1 MIVKKNITYSEFE
14 EYCEKIKKI
23 LINNFNETSLLPPYQ
38 YENQD
43 KTVDLSNKIET
54 IFLSSGDVFK
64 YSIPKSSIA
73 HLLGITTEYLN
84 KTSLFLG
91 KDSYSILLELINN
104 PYKYYQKY
112 TEGLFDFKYAISPY
126 IDIKI
131 KSFFKNLEMN
141 INNCEFVCKY
151 QKERSYGYGEINT
164 AYLVLSKHDDKYYV
178 LMLDKFENKN
188 QDSLFVP
195 KSNRMYESKE
205 EVSNALSSIL
215 FNQELTIL
223 NGKSVKKGYKESQ
236 KFWIPKYDRI
246 NKIDT
251 LNEWSKNLDC
261 IPNTIADYKY
271 LVNIFDNAK
280 SHYFHQSDVLA
291 DISELMKNKKIID
304 INTSN
309 LSPEVVEIINAYN
322 DSLNYGESIE
332 NEAKF
337 SDVLSRKN
345 ELEQKLKQAL
355 KEKTELESKYNE
367 IKQKYEDSVTENQE
381 LTNKLENV
389 RKALG

>member
-1 MIVKKNITYSEFE
+1 M
-14 EYCEKIKKI
+14 
-23 LINNFNETSLLPPYQ
+23 
-38 YENQD
+38 
-43 KTVDLSNKIET
+43 
-54 IFLSSGDVFK
+54 
-64 YSIPKSSIA
+64 
-73 HLLGITTEYLN
+73 
-84 KTSLFLG
+84 
-91 KDSYSILLELINN
+91 LELINN

-112 TEGLFDFKYAISPY
+112 KEGLFEFKYAISPY
-126 IDIKI
+126 IDIKL

-151 QKERSYGYGEINT
+151 KKERSYGYGEIDM
-164 AYLVLSKHDDKYYV
+164 AYLVLTKHDDEYYV
-178 LMLDKFENKN
+178 LMLDEYENKS
-188 QDSLFVP
+188 QDSLFIP

-205 EVSNALSSIL
+205 DAYNALSSIL

-223 NGKSVKKGYKESQ
+223 NGKSVKIGYNDIR

-280 SHYFHQSDVLA
+280 TNYFHQSDVLA

-304 INTSN
+304 INTSD
-309 LSPEVVEIINAYN
+309 LSPEVVEVINAYN
-322 DSLNYGESIE
+322 DSLSYGENTE
-332 NEAKF
+332 NETKF
-337 SDVLSRKN
+337 SEVLN
-345 ELEQKLKQAL
+345 EKKQLEQKLQEAL
-355 KEKTELESKYNE
+355 KRNEELQSKYNDVN
-367 IKQKYEDSVTENQE
+367 QKYNDSVKENEQ
-381 LTNKLENV
+381 LSSKIENV

>member
-1 MIVKKNITYSEFE
+1 MIAKRNITYPEFE
-14 EYCEKIKKI
+14 EYCEKIKNI
-23 LINNFNETSLLPPYQ
+23 LINNFDETSLLPPYQ
-38 YENQD
+38 YERENED
-43 KTVDLSNKIET
+43 KVVDLSNKTEI

-73 HLLGITTEYLN
+73 HLLGINTEYLN

-112 TEGLFDFKYAISPY
+112 KEGLFEFKYVISPY

-131 KSFFKNLEMN
+131 KSFYKNLEMN

-151 QKERSYGYGEINT
+151 QKERSYGYGEIDMS
-164 AYLVLSKHDDKYYV
+164 YLVLSKHDDKYLV
-178 LMLDKFENKN
+178 LMLDEIEKNN

-195 KSNRMYESKE
+195 KSNRMYDSKE
-205 EVSNALSSIL
+205 EAYNALSSIL
-215 FNQELTIL
+215 YNQELTIL
-223 NGKSVKKGYKESQ
+223 NGKSVKKGYNEVRKY
-236 KFWIPKYDRI
+236 WIPKYDRI

-251 LNEWSKNLDC
+251 LNDWSKNLDC

-271 LVNIFDNAK
+271 LVNIFDNTK
-280 SHYFHQSDVLA
+280 NNYFHQSDALS

-304 INTSN
+304 INTTN
-309 LSPEVVEIINAYN
+309 LSPEVVDVINAYN
-322 DSLNYGESIE
+322 DSLNYEENTE

-337 SDVLSRKN
+337 SDVLNKKN
-345 ELEQKLKQAL
+345 DLE
-355 KEKTELESKYNE
+355 
-367 IKQKYEDSVTENQE
+367 
-381 LTNKLENV
+381 
-389 RKALG
+389 